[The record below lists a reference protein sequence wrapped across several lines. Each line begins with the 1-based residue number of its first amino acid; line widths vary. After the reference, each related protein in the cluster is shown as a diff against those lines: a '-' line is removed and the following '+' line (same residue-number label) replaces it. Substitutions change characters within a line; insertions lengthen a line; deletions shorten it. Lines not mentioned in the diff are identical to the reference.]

1 MSKTMK
7 VYDFD
12 IASQDTR
19 IVIHLNRNSADDLII
34 SGNAVKYLDFSAI
47 GCKTVQSIHIEDDN
61 INLVLY
67 DETETET
74 KDGEGE

>member
-19 IVIHLNRNSADDLII
+19 IVIHLNRNSADDIVI
-34 SGNAVKYLDFSAI
+34 SGNTVQYLDFSAV
-47 GCKTVQSIHIEDDN
+47 GSKTVHSIHIEDDT

-67 DETETET
+67 DETEEA
-74 KDGEGE
+74 EGE